1 MFFYIRIHGEVIDC
15 IGICRI
21 QSVLL
26 SNFHF
31 SRLTAVVSKSPPPPN
46 PFPPALETF
55 ALYCQRTSSCR
66 QATADT
72 HLLPLMTKIN
82 LGHCAASLSTQSQ
95 APRVLLPCSLAA
107 SLPSPDHSHSLWNVH
122 LNYARAVLVPHSCEW
137 MSAVATTST
146 RVTTHSECSVVYAVK
161 CCEIK
166 LIYFKIKWL
175 RELR

>member
-15 IGICRI
+15 IVICRI

-46 PFPPALETF
+46 PFLPALGTF

-82 LGHCAASLSTQSQ
+82 LGHCAASLSAHSQ

-107 SLPSPDHSHSLWNVH
+107 SLPSPGDSHSLWNVH
-122 LNYARAVLVPHSCEW
+122 LNYARAVLVPHSCE
-137 MSAVATTST
+137 
-146 RVTTHSECSVVYAVK
+146 
-161 CCEIK
+161 
-166 LIYFKIKWL
+166 
-175 RELR
+175 